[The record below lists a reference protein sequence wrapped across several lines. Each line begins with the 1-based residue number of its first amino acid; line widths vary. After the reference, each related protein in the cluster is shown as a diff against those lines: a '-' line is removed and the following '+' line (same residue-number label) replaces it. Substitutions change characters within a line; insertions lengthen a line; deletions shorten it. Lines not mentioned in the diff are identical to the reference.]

1 MVSTCRN
8 PGSPS
13 RRSAQ
18 AQWPG
23 PGIGHHWDWGL
34 CLLPHGQG
42 QGLGVD
48 ATQPEPGIGACSQ
61 ELASEA
67 PWLKAR
73 AAWPER
79 GVSAQNSTA
88 RAGKDTLSCA
98 GGRGPAPPLQRVSW
112 GMVVGGAK
120 LLCLG
125 TMVGSPVY
133 FPGKAPHKGIVP
145 GTSINRE
152 AVGEG
157 RAHERTVKMWS
168 VIPALLWLCTWTLV
182 TGDPGTCPEVK
193 VVGLSGAEKLTILQG
208 CPGTP
213 GAAGSPGEKGAPGQP
228 GLRGTVGPPGKAGP
242 KGDRG
247 DHPDPSFLCQNGP
260 KSCKELLSKGEFLS
274 GWHTIYLPDCRPLR
288 VFCDMDTDGGG
299 WLVFQKRMDGS
310 VDFYRTWSAYK
321 KGFGNQLSEFWLG
334 NENLHLL
341 TQDGEFQLRVDLVNF
356 NDSSS
361 FASYRSFK
369 LKGEEDKYELVLGT
383 FLGGSAGDSLG
394 LHNGQPFSTYDRD
407 NDSGTQNCAVSVHGA
422 WWYTNC
428 YRANLNGGYAV
439 GEQKRQR
446 YGIDWVS
453 SQGVGNPYKR
463 TEMKLR

>member
-1 MVSTCRN
+1 MWPVS
-8 PGSPS
+8 
-13 RRSAQ
+13 
-18 AQWPG
+18 
-23 PGIGHHWDWGL
+23 
-34 CLLPHGQG
+34 
-42 QGLGVD
+42 
-48 ATQPEPGIGACSQ
+48 
-61 ELASEA
+61 
-67 PWLKAR
+67 PW
-73 AAWPER
+73 
-79 GVSAQNSTA
+79 S
-88 RAGKDTLSCA
+88 
-98 GGRGPAPPLQRVSW
+98 
-112 GMVVGGAK
+112 
-120 LLCLG
+120 
-125 TMVGSPVY
+125 
-133 FPGKAPHKGIVP
+133 F
-145 GTSINRE
+145 
-152 AVGEG
+152 
-157 RAHERTVKMWS
+157 
-168 VIPALLWLCTWTLV
+168 IPALLWLCTWTLI
-182 TGDPGTCPEVK
+182 TGDPGTCPELK
-193 VVGLSGAEKLTILQG
+193 VVGLSGTEKLTILQG

-228 GLRGTVGPPGKAGP
+228 GLRGAGGPPGKAGP
-242 KGDRG
+242 KGERG

-260 KSCKELLSKGEFLS
+260 KSCKELLGKGEFLS

-310 VDFYRTWSAYK
+310 VDFYRTWSSYK

-334 NENLHLL
+334 NENLHQL

-394 LHNGQPFSTYDRD
+394 VHNRKPFSTYDHD
-407 NDSGTQNCAVSVHGA
+407 NDSGTQNCAFTVHGA
-422 WWYTNC
+422 WWYINC

-439 GEQKRQR
+439 GEQKKQR

-453 SQGVGNPYKR
+453 GQGVGNPYKR

>member
-1 MVSTCRN
+1 MVVWGWQAFVPWDN
-8 PGSPS
+8 GGKPG
-13 RRSAQ
+13 
-18 AQWPG
+18 
-23 PGIGHHWDWGL
+23 
-34 CLLPHGQG
+34 LLPRKSS
-42 QGLGVD
+42 
-48 ATQPEPGIGACSQ
+48 PPGHCSWNVHK
-61 ELASEA
+61 
-67 PWLKAR
+67 P
-73 AAWPER
+73 R
-79 GVSAQNSTA
+79 G
-88 RAGKDTLSCA
+88 RW
-98 GGRGPAPPLQRVSW
+98 GGRSSRE
-112 GMVVGGAK
+112 
-120 LLCLG
+120 
-125 TMVGSPVY
+125 
-133 FPGKAPHKGIVP
+133 
-145 GTSINRE
+145 NR
-152 AVGEG
+152 
-157 RAHERTVKMWS
+157 VKMWPVS
-168 VIPALLWLCTWTLV
+168 PWSFMPALLWLCTWTLI

-228 GLRGTVGPPGKAGP
+228 GLRGAGGPPGKAGP
-242 KGDRG
+242 KGERG

-260 KSCKELLSKGEFLS
+260 KNCKELLGKGEFLS

-310 VDFYRTWSAYK
+310 VDFYRTWSSYK

-334 NENLHLL
+334 NENLHQL

-394 LHNGQPFSTYDRD
+394 VHNRKPFSTYDRD
-407 NDSGTQNCAVSVHGA
+407 NDSGTQNCAFTVHGA
-422 WWYTNC
+422 WWYVSC

-439 GEQKRQR
+439 GEQKKQR

-453 SQGVGNPYKR
+453 GQGVGNPYKR